1 MIQRLFFCILDDI
14 LPSEFNNSR
23 LANDQNPQDLQYM
36 ILVYFNEGETQSG
49 QKVKRSFYIFPKHLS
64 NTGAK
69 DIGVIGGTFI
79 EGATP
84 KTPNE
89 KEFDILLEGAKKFY
103 GIQ

>member
-1 MIQRLFFCILDDI
+1 MAAVQGHLIMLK
-14 LPSEFNNSR
+14 
-23 LANDQNPQDLQYM
+23 DQNPQDLQYM

-49 QKVKRSFYIFPKHLS
+49 QKVKRSFYIFPKHLP

>member
-1 MIQRLFFCILDDI
+1 MRDHFKDSLPTELPRQQQKLTDI
-14 LPSEFNNSR
+14 IKIPGKNISVSIFVRKTNWL
-23 LANDQNPQDLQYM
+23 
-36 ILVYFNEGETQSG
+36 
-49 QKVKRSFYIFPKHLS
+49 FYIFPKYLP

-69 DIGVIGGTFI
+69 DISVIGGTFI